1 MKDKKRNKYKRR
13 TIEEKNEIAL
23 LYLDRHMSYREIT
36 RFYNLASSSSIQT
49 WVKQYREFGTCV
61 DRRGQGTIDVFPKK
75 ARAKKDSKN
84 LEDLTKE
91 QLIEKVKL
99 YEDIK
104 KSMAYLMSQPSNKNI
119 KS

>member
-1 MKDKKRNKYKRR
+1 MKDTKRKEYKKRS
-13 TIEEKNEIAL
+13 IEEKNEIAL

-61 DRRGQGTIDVFPKK
+61 DRRGQGTIEIFPKK
-75 ARAKKDSKN
+75 ARAKKDIKN
-84 LEDLTKE
+84 LEDLSKE
-91 QLIEKVKL
+91 QLIEKVRL

-104 KSMAYLMSQPSNKNI
+104 KSMAYLINLPSNKNI